1 HRPTAAAAT
10 STLRQRFLSAATTSS
25 TTKHGTPLAERYEV
39 GSVIHGFQVLK
50 KQPIPEYSVTALQL
64 QHIATKAEYLHI
76 DTVDTNNVFRYLFLS
91 CLCHSPLHELPPR
104 ASFLLTFPCGVAST
118 SAPRHTR
125 PTASRTSYVPLPL
138 PSSPSF
144 VLHPSFLVH
153 RAQLEHLVLCGSK
166 RYPVRDPFFN
176 MLKRSLNN
184 FMNAM
189 TASDHTMYPFA
200 TTNAK
205 DFENLLAVYLDA
217 AFFPTLSA
225 LDFSQEGHRVEWENS
240 PQQQQQQLQ
249 YKGVVL
255 NEMKG
260 VLSDSQTLFSTRLQ
274 TELMH
279 GSIYEHVSGG
289 DPSTDLTTLTHDE
302 LVEFHRSKYH
312 PSNCLF
318 YSYGNFP
325 LESHLDTIATSVLS
339 QFSETT
345 SPSPTPVVIDPLP
358 ASSFKRMAGVVS
370 ERHVTGPD
378 DGKCDDLYIRMKFD
392 ISAVPEDLR
401 WFIPLFSAMLGQLG
415 TSKYKFDEIGT
426 VLQTV
431 NTHDTSC
438 YSEALVV
445 ETLCLPH
452 HVSNTLRIL
461 EQLLADT
468 QYTTPPNLAQIK
480 SLVLSASAAAN
491 ASIASTGHSLAAYR
505 ASMGL
510 TSYAPAVESARGMTS
525 IAALQQWADAIEA
538 DPAALD
544 ALGAIF
550 RRLAALTF
558 RRDQM
563 GLSVVTEPHL
573 VTQVDAELAKMTWQ
587 HHKQD
592 DLAGR
597 LGEGVFTM
605 SSYFDPHTCQTL
617 DAYADAVEFAVG
629 GHFTDEDVHQ
639 ALLAT
644 FSSIDAP
651 QAPSAKVVYYYF
663 KMVDLFEI

>member
-1 HRPTAAAAT
+1 MWRAFKHRPAAAAAT

-76 DTVDTNNVFRYLFLS
+76 DTVDTNN
-91 CLCHSPLHELPPR
+91 HQLPYP
-104 ASFLLTFPCGVAST
+104 AILVQ
-118 SAPRHTR
+118 RHL
-125 PTASRTSYVPLPL
+125 AHRTSLYPFLHLL
-138 PSSPSF
+138 PSF
-144 VLHPSFLVH
+144 HHPSFLVH
-153 RAQLEHLVLCGSK
+153 REQLEHLVLCGSK

-240 PQQQQQQLQ
+240 PQQQQQLQ

-339 QFSETT
+339 
-345 SPSPTPVVIDPLP
+345 
-358 ASSFKRMAGVVS
+358 
-370 ERHVTGPD
+370 
-378 DGKCDDLYIRMKFD
+378 
-392 ISAVPEDLR
+392 
-401 WFIPLFSAMLGQLG
+401 
-415 TSKYKFDEIGT
+415 
-426 VLQTV
+426 
-431 NTHDTSC
+431 
-438 YSEALVV
+438 
-445 ETLCLPH
+445 
-452 HVSNTLRIL
+452 
-461 EQLLADT
+461 
-468 QYTTPPNLAQIK
+468 
-480 SLVLSASAAAN
+480 
-491 ASIASTGHSLAAYR
+491 
-505 ASMGL
+505 
-510 TSYAPAVESARGMTS
+510 
-525 IAALQQWADAIEA
+525 
-538 DPAALD
+538 
-544 ALGAIF
+544 
-550 RRLAALTF
+550 
-558 RRDQM
+558 
-563 GLSVVTEPHL
+563 
-573 VTQVDAELAKMTWQ
+573 
-587 HHKQD
+587 
-592 DLAGR
+592 
-597 LGEGVFTM
+597 
-605 SSYFDPHTCQTL
+605 
-617 DAYADAVEFAVG
+617 
-629 GHFTDEDVHQ
+629 
-639 ALLAT
+639 
-644 FSSIDAP
+644 
-651 QAPSAKVVYYYF
+651 
-663 KMVDLFEI
+663 

>member
-1 HRPTAAAAT
+1 MWRAFKHRPTAAAAT

-76 DTVDTNNVFRYLFLS
+76 DTVDTNNVFSINFRT
-91 CLCHSPLHELPPR
+91 PP
-104 ASFLLTFPCGVAST
+104 
-118 SAPRHTR
+118 
-125 PTASRTSYVPLPL
+125 Y
-138 PSSPSF
+138 SSNGIS
-144 VLHPSFLVH
+144 HI
-153 RAQLEHLVLCGSK
+153 LEHLVLCGSK

-240 PQQQQQQLQ
+240 PQQQQQLQ

-345 SPSPTPVVIDPLP
+345 SPSPPPVVIDPLP

-378 DGKCDDLYIRMKFD
+378 DGKCDD
-392 ISAVPEDLR
+392 
-401 WFIPLFSAMLGQLG
+401 
-415 TSKYKFDEIGT
+415 
-426 VLQTV
+426 
-431 NTHDTSC
+431 
-438 YSEALVV
+438 
-445 ETLCLPH
+445 
-452 HVSNTLRIL
+452 
-461 EQLLADT
+461 
-468 QYTTPPNLAQIK
+468 
-480 SLVLSASAAAN
+480 
-491 ASIASTGHSLAAYR
+491 
-505 ASMGL
+505 
-510 TSYAPAVESARGMTS
+510 
-525 IAALQQWADAIEA
+525 
-538 DPAALD
+538 
-544 ALGAIF
+544 
-550 RRLAALTF
+550 
-558 RRDQM
+558 
-563 GLSVVTEPHL
+563 
-573 VTQVDAELAKMTWQ
+573 
-587 HHKQD
+587 
-592 DLAGR
+592 
-597 LGEGVFTM
+597 
-605 SSYFDPHTCQTL
+605 
-617 DAYADAVEFAVG
+617 
-629 GHFTDEDVHQ
+629 
-639 ALLAT
+639 
-644 FSSIDAP
+644 
-651 QAPSAKVVYYYF
+651 
-663 KMVDLFEI
+663 